1 MENYLIYTGLIL
13 YLINYSIGWGLIF
26 GWFKISVRAHQI
38 IYTLLLINVIFALL
52 FSDKLF
58 SPGFSFGALSLLMLI
73 ILPFGK
79 KGETYHKFVSSIGF
93 LSYLLFLFS

>member
-1 MENYLIYTGLIL
+1 MEEYLIYTGLLL
-13 YLINYSIGWGLIF
+13 YIVNYFIGWGLIF
-26 GWFKISVRAHQI
+26 GWFRISVRTHQVV
-38 IYTLLLINVIFALL
+38 YTLLIINVIFALL